1 MFFFSAKIPA
11 KKSTFQTTSTEKCST
26 ACKPKVVL
34 STYQD
39 NLAAT
44 LTEDYTIHVK
54 REEDLFQQVTLT
66 YKRATIVDLKRK
78 PNVRFEAGG
87 TKEMGADAGG
97 PTREFMHLAMNSLV
111 EPKDGGSLLFTGEVD
126 HLIPVHNWDLLDDGA
141 FITAGKVVAHS
152 ILHGG
157 QGFVGMSPAVLTYI
171 ETLDLDKTLIN
182 TTIEDIPDVD
192 VRETISSILMS
203 SKEELPKLIIENSA
217 VLDLLQECGVVKLR
231 EDNRHKAVQ
240 KILLQQVII
249 KRKNKIE
256 DIMKG
261 MDSLSLL
268 SFLKSHPCISQFVF
282 PRKLEATPSSEAVQN
297 LIVVEDD
304 IQSPTSAQVRVLGF
318 LREYVTKLGE
328 SVQGNY
334 LIGSS

>member
-1 MFFFSAKIPA
+1 MFFFSAKKPA

-44 LTEDYTIHVK
+44 LSEDYTIHVK
-54 REEDLFQQVTLT
+54 REEDLFQQVTLI
-66 YKRATIVDLKRK
+66 YKRASIVDLKRK

-157 QGFVGMSPAVLTYI
+157 QGFVGMSPAVVTYI

-203 SKEELPKLIIENSA
+203 SKEELAKLIIENSA

-240 KILLQQVII
+240 KILLQQVI
-249 KRKNKIE
+249 KRKNEIE